1 MKRLI
6 PFFIIFLVYCGGKK
20 QEKKDPW
27 DEYLPKVQQ
36 MFEEV
41 GGDTASLSALS
52 DSLYAFYKNHPD
64 SKGRKDALFYAC
76 NWAYA
81 SFNYPKT
88 VERCGEFIQQFPSSA
103 KVEDAYRFLGYAL
116 LQMKK
121 FDEVIEIM
129 SHFIE
134 NYPDAATLGYAY
146 KYRGIAF
153 TYKGKFKEAKKDL
166 NMAKTML
173 ETLGRYE
180 EIQEIDE
187 ALKKLK

>member
-1 MKRLI
+1 MKRLV
-6 PFFIIFLVYCGGKK
+6 PFFVIFLFYCGGKK
-20 QEKKDPW
+20 EKKDPW

-36 MFEEV
+36 MFEEI
-41 GGDTASLSALS
+41 GGDTSGLSALS
-52 DSLYAFYKNHPD
+52 DSLYAFYKNNPN

-88 VERCGEFIQQFPSSA
+88 VERCGEFVQQFPSST

-121 FDEVIEIM
+121 FDEVIKIM
-129 SHFIE
+129 DNFIQK
-134 NYPDAATLGYAY
+134 YPDAATLGYAY
-146 KYRGIAF
+146 KYRGIAL
-153 TYKGKFKEAKKDL
+153 TYKGRYKEAKQDL
-166 NMAKTML
+166 EKSKVML

-187 ALKKLK
+187 ALRKIK